1 MNERNTQMNFTP
13 DQCASSMA
21 DFVYL
26 RSPGYFPSFYSYGY
40 TSWLFTDGRS
50 YRS

>member
-1 MNERNTQMNFTP
+1 MNSTP
-13 DQCASSMA
+13 DQCVSSTA

-26 RSPGYFPSFYSYGY
+26 RSPGYYPSFFNYGY
-40 TSWLFTDGRS
+40 TGRLFTDGRS